1 MKRSGALS
9 GKGRGTGSAGNG
21 RTVEPFSGNALYCGR
36 RMEVTLRITKKLAD
50 IA

>member
-9 GKGRGTGSAGNG
+9 GKGRGQAPLE
-21 RTVEPFSGNALYCGR
+21 TVEPFSGNALYCGR